1 MSASS
6 VRSESTSTT
15 TTTTGKERESLSSS
29 TTRGGGGSS
38 ARNDS
43 VGSLLAVIA
52 NLVAE
57 SLRVLS
63 LSDKR
68 AWGPDEHEQLRALE
82 EVLDEARK
90 DFQELGPLVNG
101 QFLYENDRTRE
112 LGTLL
117 PRLSGRRW

>member
-1 MSASS
+1 MSSS
-6 VRSESTSTT
+6 VRSESTST
-15 TTTTGKERESLSSS
+15 GKERESQSSF
-29 TTRGGGGSS
+29 TRS
-38 ARNDS
+38 AAHRDS
-43 VGSLLAVIA
+43 VGSLLAAVA

-57 SLRVLS
+57 SLRGLA

-68 AWGPDEHEQLRALE
+68 AWGPDEHEQVRALE

-112 LGTLL
+112 LPFRGMAL
-117 PRLSGRRW
+117 GC